1 MNFSFCLPTLGN
13 KELVKKFLDSLERT
27 THDKKNIE
35 VLFAIDE
42 GKTDI
47 VKFVVDRRYSFNI
60 RFFERPQ
67 TRDFSNDYYNY
78 LANFSTGK
86 NIIAFNDDAWIRT
99 QDWDKKILRTIK
111 DYGWTIYMLDIP
123 DTARIKYRNN
133 FPCFPC
139 VSRRAMN
146 TVGWLLCKDIP
157 IYPADMVTHKVYMS
171 TNRIIPIRDVLIE
184 HDHVTET
191 DPSKSRM
198 MELFN
203 EDKKKKAGKPLDITS
218 YVLALSTTAAS
229 ERPNKSNKL
238 NRILNI
244 ITEGK

>member
-1 MNFSFCLPTLGN
+1 MNFSFVLPTLGER
-13 KELVKKFLDSLERT
+13 KLVRKFLDSLERT

-47 VKFVVDRRYSFNI
+47 IDYVKSFRYSFSI

-67 TRDFSNDYYNY
+67 TKDFSNDYYNY
-78 LANFSTGK
+78 LANFTNGK

-99 QDWDKKILRTIK
+99 QNWDEKILRAIK
-111 DYGWTIYMLDIP
+111 EYGWSIYMLDIP
-123 DTARIKYRNN
+123 DTARIKYMNN

-146 TVGWLLCKDIP
+146 TLGWLLCKDVP
-157 IYPADMVTHKVYMS
+157 MYPADKVTHAVYYES
-171 TNRIIPIRDVLIE
+171 KRIIPIKNVLIE
-184 HDHVTET
+184 HEHVVES

-198 MELFN
+198 MSIFN
-203 EDKKKKAGKPLDITS
+203 EDFKTRGGRPIDITES
-218 YVLALSTTAAS
+218 VLRLTTVAAT
-229 ERPNKSNKL
+229 ENNRKYNKI

-244 ITEGK
+244 LKGG

>member
-1 MNFSFCLPTLGN
+1 MNFSFVLPTLGN
-13 KELVKKFLDSLERT
+13 KQLVRAFLHSLERT

-42 GKTDI
+42 GNTQIIDY
-47 VKFVVDRRYSFNI
+47 VKSFRYSFSI

-78 LANFSTGK
+78 LANFTTGK
-86 NIIAFNDDAWIRT
+86 NIIAFNDDAWMRT

-111 DYGWTIYMLDIP
+111 EYGWSVYMLDIP
-123 DTARIKYRNN
+123 DTARIKYMNH

-139 VSRRAMN
+139 VSRRSMN
-146 TVGWLLCKDIP
+146 TVGWLLCKDVP
-157 IYPADMVTHKVYMS
+157 MYPADMVTHKIYA
-171 TNRIIPIRDVLIE
+171 TINRIIPIRDVLIE
-184 HDHVTET
+184 HEHIKET

-198 MELFN
+198 MEIFR
-203 EDKKKKAGKPLDITS
+203 EDNDIKKGNPIDITE
-218 YVLALSTTAAS
+218 YVLKLAVVSGG
-229 ERPNKSNKL
+229 ENNKRQNKL

>member
-42 GKTDI
+42 GKTEI
-47 VKFVVDRRYSFNI
+47 IKFVIDRRYSFSI

-78 LANFSTGK
+78 LANFTTGK
-86 NIIAFNDDAWIRT
+86 NIIAFNDDAWMRT

-111 DYGWTIYMLDIP
+111 EYGWTVYMLDIP
-123 DTARIKYRNN
+123 DTARMKYQNN

-146 TVGWLLCKDIP
+146 TVGWLLCKDVP
-157 IYPADMVTHKVYMS
+157 MYPADMVTHKVYAHI
-171 TNRIIPIRDVLIE
+171 NRIIPVRNVLIE
-184 HDHVTET
+184 HEHVKET

-198 MELFN
+198 MEIFK
-203 EDKKKKAGKPLDITS
+203 EDCAIKNSKGIDITE
-218 YVLALSTTAAS
+218 YVLKLAVISGN
-229 ERPNKSNKL
+229 ENNRRQNKL